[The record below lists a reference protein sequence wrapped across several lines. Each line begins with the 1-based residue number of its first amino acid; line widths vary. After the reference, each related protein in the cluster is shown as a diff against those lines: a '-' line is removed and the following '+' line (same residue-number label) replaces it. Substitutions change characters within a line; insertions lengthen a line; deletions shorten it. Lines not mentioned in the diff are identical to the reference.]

1 MIINNDESLQK
12 QANIKHGKS
21 PKSTGATTP
30 YHSTTSHDKREIVL
44 LHEEID
50 SLRAYIDQQ
59 NGLS

>member
-1 MIINNDESLQK
+1 MIINNDESLRK

-21 PKSTGATTP
+21 PKSTGTP
-30 YHSTTSHDKREIVL
+30 YHSTTSHDKRERGL

-50 SLRAYIDQQ
+50 SLRAYIEQQ